1 MQGQMH
7 AFVEKVSRLRSESL
21 RVGLLASLRA
31 ANTIEKTEFADIIE
45 SPDTA
50 LWKLAIVSMLVNDG
64 LIVFSTAEGD
74 SDAEHI
80 QSDISVQ
87 QLEQLRASCG
97 EKERDDAALEFERQL
112 EQLGMEELGVDD

>member
-1 MQGQMH
+1 M
-7 AFVEKVSRLRSESL
+7 
-21 RVGLLASLRA
+21 GLLASLRA

-50 LWKLAIVSMLVNDG
+50 LWKLAIVSMLANDG

-74 SDAEHI
+74 IDAEHI

-87 QLEQLRASCG
+87 QQSDTSRAAAERHIQTAAERHIQSDISVKQHRGVQILTRLLYLELYCG
-97 EKERDDAALEFERQL
+97 LARMHR
-112 EQLGMEELGVDD
+112 